1 MRNTHMDRMIALMDG
16 RCGDLPACGRMLL
29 RQFAAL
35 ALAALA
41 VLCFSLPASAE
52 ESAADLVED
61 PGYYARFQ
69 GQGITLSVYNWGEY
83 IADGSDG
90 ESIDVNGLFEEL
102 TGIKVL
108 YNTFA
113 TNEELYAKLKSGGA
127 GYDIIVPSD
136 YMVARMIEEKMLS
149 PLNRDNIP
157 NIAHL
162 DEQYVYTDFDPEG
175 VYSVPYTWGTVG
187 IIYNT
192 QYVDPEE
199 VTTWDI
205 LWDERYLGDILMFS
219 NPRDASAI
227 ALKRL
232 GYSMNTADEG
242 EIGEAFESLKEQ
254 KALVQAYVMD
264 EIYDKMEGEEAALAP
279 YYAGDAVT
287 MIEENPDL
295 AFSVPEEGTNR
306 FIDSLC
312 IPASSKQKEAAE
324 AYINFLCEPEISLG
338 NIDYIG
344 YSTPSL
350 AALELMDEETRND
363 PIRYPSQ
370 ELLDNTEAFIYLP
383 ASTNQLL
390 DRLWTELLSD
400 DQQFSR
406 WTIPIF
412 LVVAILFSV
421 GLNLYRGHRK
431 KRNDLY

>member
-1 MRNTHMDRMIALMDG
+1 MRNTHIDLMTAVMSG
-16 RCGDLPACGRMLL
+16 RCEDLGSLFRFSGKKLLMLAMALLMLMLL
-29 RQFAAL
+29 AVPAA
-35 ALAALA
+35 AEGEAA
-41 VLCFSLPASAE
+41 S
-52 ESAADLVED
+52 LVED
-61 PGYYARFQ
+61 PDYYARFQ
-69 GQGITLSVYNWGEY
+69 GQNITLSVYNWGEY

-90 ESIDVNGLFEEL
+90 ESIDVNGLFEEVS
-102 TGIKVL
+102 GIKVL

-127 GYDIIVPSD
+127 GYDVIVPSD
-136 YMVARMIEEKMLS
+136 YMVARMIGEKMLA
-149 PLNRDNIP
+149 PLDRDNIP
-157 NIAHL
+157 NIRHL

-175 VYSVPYTWGTVG
+175 AYSVPYTWGTVG

-192 QYVDPEE
+192 QYVDAEE

-205 LWDERYLGDILMFS
+205 LWNERYMGDILMFS
-219 NPRDASAI
+219 NPRDCVSI

-232 GYSMNTADEG
+232 GYSMNTTDEK
-242 EIGEAFESLKEQ
+242 EIREAFETLKDQ

-279 YYAGDAVT
+279 YYAGDAIT
-287 MIEENPDL
+287 MMDENPNL

-312 IPASSKQKEAAE
+312 IPVASKQKGAAE

-350 AALELMDEETRND
+350 AAMELMDEETSND
-363 PIRYPSQ
+363 PVRYPPQ
-370 ELLDNTEAFIYLP
+370 EILDKTEAFIYLP
-383 ASTNQLL
+383 AETNQLL
-390 DRLWTELLSD
+390 DRLWTELLSN

-406 WTIPIF
+406 WTIPVF
-412 LVVAILFSV
+412 LLVAILFSI
-421 GLNLYRGHRK
+421 GLNLYRSFKK
-431 KRNDLY
+431 KRGNVS

>member
-1 MRNTHMDRMIALMDG
+1 MRNTHMDRMIALVDG
-16 RCGDLPACGRMLL
+16 RCRDLPACGPVL
-29 RQFAAL
+29 RRL

-41 VLCFSLPASAE
+41 ALAALLFILPAQAE
-52 ESAADLVED
+52 EAVELVED
-61 PGYYARFQ
+61 PGYYTRFR
-69 GQGITLSVYNWGEY
+69 GQGITLHVYNWGEY

-90 ESIDVNGLFEEL
+90 ESIDVNGAFEEL

-127 GYDIIVPSD
+127 SYDIIVPSD
-136 YMVARMIEEKMLS
+136 YMVARMIEEGMLS
-149 PLNRDNIP
+149 PLDRENIP
-157 NIAHL
+157 NIRHL

-175 VYSVPYTWGTVG
+175 AYSIPYTWGTVG

-192 QYVDPEE
+192 QYVEPEE

-219 NPRDASAI
+219 NPRDAASI

-232 GYSMNTADEG
+232 GYSMNTTDEKQ
-242 EIGEAFESLKEQ
+242 IQEAFDSLKEQ

-287 MIEENPDL
+287 MIAENPNL

-312 IPASSKQKEAAE
+312 IPASARQKEAAE

-338 NIDYIG
+338 NIEFIG

-350 AALELMDEETRND
+350 AALELMDGETRED
-363 PIRYPSQ
+363 PIRYPAG
-370 ELLDNTEAFIYLP
+370 ELLERTEAFIYLP
-383 ASTNQLL
+383 PETNQLL
-390 DRLWTELLSD
+390 DRLWTDLLSD

-406 WTIPIF
+406 WTIPVF
-412 LVVAILFSV
+412 LVAAVLFSI
-421 GLNLYRGHRK
+421 GLNLYRGWKK
-431 KRNDLY
+431 KRDSQF

>member
-1 MRNTHMDRMIALMDG
+1 MRNTHMDRMVALMDG
-16 RCGDLPACGRMLL
+16 RCDDLPACGGLL
-29 RQFAAL
+29 RRL
-35 ALAALA
+35 LLAALA
-41 VLCFSLPASAE
+41 AAAALLFILPAQAAE
-52 ESAADLVED
+52 GAGELVED
-61 PGYYARFQ
+61 PGYYTRFR
-69 GQGITLSVYNWGEY
+69 GQGITLHVYNWGEY

-90 ESIDVNGLFEEL
+90 ESMDINGAFEEL
-102 TGIKVL
+102 TGIRVL
-108 YNTFA
+108 YSTFA

-127 GYDIIVPSD
+127 SYDIIVPSD
-136 YMVARMIEEKMLS
+136 YMVARMIEEGMLS
-149 PLNRDNIP
+149 PLDRDNIP
-157 NIAHL
+157 NIRHL
-162 DEQYVYTDFDPEG
+162 DRQYVYTDFDPEG
-175 VYSVPYTWGTVG
+175 AYSVPYTWGTVG

-192 QYVDPEE
+192 QYVEPDE

-219 NPRDASAI
+219 NPRDAASI

-232 GYSMNTADEG
+232 GYSMNTTDEKQ
-242 EIGEAFESLKEQ
+242 IREAFESLKEQ

-287 MIEENPDL
+287 MIAENPNL

-312 IPASSKQKEAAE
+312 IPASARQKEAAE

-338 NIDYIG
+338 NIEFIG

-350 AALELMDEETRND
+350 SALELMEEESRED
-363 PIRYPSQ
+363 PIRYPDR
-370 ELLDNTEAFIYLP
+370 ELLERTEAFVYLP
-383 ASTNQLL
+383 PETNRLL

-406 WTIPIF
+406 WTIPVF
-412 LVVAILFSV
+412 LVAAVLFSV
-421 GLNLYRGHRK
+421 GLNLYRGWK
-431 KRNDLY
+431 KKSDSQF